1 MIDNIQIGSTYN
13 FFLRAPAILGAEYK
27 NAVVMGILDFD
38 SANVIQDVAPLHA
51 SVYSS
56 LPVGT
61 PKDAKDLL
69 FVKIRTSTGEV
80 RVIAKDWLSMEP
92 VLVVNKNVRIDIIN
106 VDLSRLPILRAA
118 LEQNGFT
125 SFTISTN

>member
-1 MIDNIQIGSTYN
+1 MIDNVQIGSTYN

-27 NAVVMGILDFD
+27 NATVMGVLDFD

-56 LPVGT
+56 LPTGT

-69 FVKIRTSTGEV
+69 FIKIRTSTGEV
-80 RVIAKDWLSMEP
+80 RVIAKDWLSMNP
-92 VLVVNKNVRIDIIN
+92 VLVVNKNVRVDILN
-106 VDLSRLPILRAA
+106 VDLSKLPLLRAA

-125 SFTISTN
+125 NFTITSN

>member
-1 MIDNIQIGSTYN
+1 MIDNVQIGSTYN

-27 NAVVMGILDFD
+27 NATVMGVLDFD

-56 LPVGT
+56 LPTGT

-69 FVKIRTSTGEV
+69 FIKIRTSTGEV
-80 RVIAKDWLSMEP
+80 RVIAKDWLSMDP
-92 VLVVNKNVRIDIIN
+92 VLVVNKNVRVDILN
-106 VDLSRLPILRAA
+106 VDLSKLPLLRAA
-118 LEQNGFT
+118 LEHTGFT
-125 SFTISTN
+125 NFTITSN